1 MYEMASRQYKVTSA
15 ILKTN
20 LDIYIRVET
29 PIYCKKDI
37 FALRYGTFCRHIQ

>member
-29 PIYCKKDI
+29 PIYCKK
-37 FALRYGTFCRHIQ
+37 RYLCLTLWNVL